1 MLNTEYDREFI
12 FDVDA
17 YLIENYKSMTLKIR
31 RSICAQ
37 IYDWIDEEVIQDSID
52 SCVANYA
59 MEQLELQKVQ
69 PDPEDE

>member
-37 IYDWIDEEVIQDSID
+37 MYDWIDEEVIQEAID
-52 SCVANYA
+52 SCVADYA

-69 PDPEDE
+69 EESEDE